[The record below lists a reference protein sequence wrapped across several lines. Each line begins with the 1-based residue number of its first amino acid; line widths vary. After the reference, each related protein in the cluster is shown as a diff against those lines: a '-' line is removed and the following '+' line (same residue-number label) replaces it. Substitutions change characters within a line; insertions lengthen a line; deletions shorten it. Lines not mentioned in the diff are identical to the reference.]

1 MATMYNNNLWAV
13 TLVVGVICAVLAAVI
28 ARRKNRNVQEA
39 VAVGAF
45 LGVIG
50 LLIVALLPSKAP
62 AGMGKVVCL
71 RCNKRQNVPSCQ
83 TTFECWQCKLV
94 AQTPWS
100 VGAGPSKGY
109 VDDVIRN
116 VRHGKR
122 PAILLYAG
130 DHDPS
135 GWDIPR
141 DFIARTD
148 CWKHVERIALTPEQ
162 IAQYGLPEALGKE
175 TDSRKTGFIEQFGA
189 LVQVELDALDPD
201 VLRGLY
207 ADAIEPLWDTSAY
220 EAVLARE
227 AEERDELAALAAR
240 YAGGR

>member
-162 IAQYGLPEALGKE
+162 IAQGTVNLSNPRAIFAG
-175 TDSRKTGFIEQFGA
+175 SRPRFTRSR
-189 LVQVELDALDPD
+189 V
-201 VLRGLY
+201 
-207 ADAIEPLWDTSAY
+207 TY
-220 EAVLARE
+220 EAYVVSRTSTRPQVDSAHRRTWVSADSLHIPLLWTKSLRMSRMSAK
-227 AEERDELAALAAR
+227 
-240 YAGGR
+240 